1 MLCDDVR
8 RTVYFFID
16 GSLAETKQHDF
27 KNHLNLCPDCDQ
39 RTKAQV
45 RIRRFVLSRLTSA
58 QPAPDRLKTRLL
70 RSLRAF
76 RDEWNRE
83 LT

>member
-16 GSLAETKQHDF
+16 GSLAETKQRDF
-27 KNHLNLCPDCDQ
+27 KSHLNLCPDCDQ

-45 RIRRFVLSRLTSA
+45 RIRRFVLTRLA
-58 QPAPDRLKTRLL
+58 PRPAPERLKTRLL

-76 RDEWNRE
+76 RDEWSRE

>member
-8 RTVYFFID
+8 RTIYFFLD
-16 GSLAETKQHDF
+16 GSLAETKQRDF
-27 KNHLNLCPDCDQ
+27 KTHLDLCPDCDK
-39 RTKAQV
+39 RTKVQL
-45 RIRRFVLSRLTSA
+45 RIRRFVLSRLHP
-58 QPAPDRLKTRLL
+58 QPAPERLKTRLA

-76 RDEWNRE
+76 RDEWQRE